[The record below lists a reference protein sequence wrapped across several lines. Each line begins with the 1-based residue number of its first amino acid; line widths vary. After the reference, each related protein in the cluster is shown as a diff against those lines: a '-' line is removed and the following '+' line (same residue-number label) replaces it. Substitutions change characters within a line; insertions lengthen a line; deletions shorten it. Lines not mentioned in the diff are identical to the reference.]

1 MIKYYELNKIT
12 NKKKLINSSDIISV
26 GKDYLVIRPS
36 NSNAAAKI
44 IYDYITEDVADNN
57 TNIQLK
63 QDISSMLPEESEN
76 GMDRYVYVI
85 GIDSVNVEKR
95 IPYKACGYITSEI
108 SVGSCS
114 YIELSVKRNN
124 ESASIEYSIL
134 DNGNEIP
141 IVPVEQDKITNEKI
155 FPGLP
160 LRFTPTAGS
169 LVIKKD
175 GVETT
180 LTIEEYKS
188 LSNLRYGE
196 GYTADYIPSVGSSK
210 YIPIG
215 DKIKVKI
222 VERCGNSLPSVIS
235 SIVINKYG
243 GKKVWN
249 I

>member
-1 MIKYYELNKIT
+1 MIKYYELNKLT
-12 NKKKLINSSDIISV
+12 NEKKLINSSDIISV
-26 GKDYLVIRPS
+26 DKDYLIVRPS

-44 IYDYITEDVADNN
+44 IYDYVTEDVVEDN

-63 QDISSMLPEESEN
+63 QDISSMLPEESEY
-76 GMDRYVYVI
+76 GSDRYVYVV

-95 IPYKACGYITSEI
+95 IPRKACGYITGEI

-114 YIELSVKRNN
+114 YIELSIKRNN
-124 ESASIEYSIL
+124 ESASVEYSIL
-134 DNGNEIP
+134 DSGNEIP
-141 IVPVEQDKITNEKI
+141 IVPIEQSKITNERI

-160 LRFTPTAGS
+160 LRFIPVDGS

-180 LTIEEYKS
+180 LTMEEYKS
-188 LSNLRYGE
+188 LSNLGYGE
-196 GYTADYIPSVGSSK
+196 RYTADYIPSAGSSR
-210 YIPIG
+210 YTPVS

-222 VERCGNSLPSVIS
+222 VERCGDNLPSVIS

-243 GKKVWN
+243 GKKAWN